1 MNRKEF
7 LEYLSQH
14 FPPTL
19 RTVTLKDLERWE
31 DFGVLCPRPEYYHE
45 DIRKVMGLLRMEE
58 QLQKQALKQGVEPQK
73 PPLSSSPAGN
83 IYQVLSFLTEGT
95 SEDEVKN
102 PTASWGVSSGEFY
115 EINT

>member
-31 DFGVLCPRPEYYHE
+31 DFGVLCPRPEYYRCGYHCVN
-45 DIRKVMGLLRMEE
+45 RH
-58 QLQKQALKQGVEPQK
+58 
-73 PPLSSSPAGN
+73 
-83 IYQVLSFLTEGT
+83 SFVIMA
-95 SEDEVKN
+95 EV
-102 PTASWGVSSGEFY
+102 
-115 EINT
+115 